1 MCSMNITI
9 RERNIL
15 GELSDVGIDYEDKTL
30 KTFELATGIKDKNG
44 DMIYSGDTIEY
55 EGDRWLVCYDEY
67 NAQFFLRPISKR
79 LAWYDEQHLT
89 KRYSSKYTKN

>member
-1 MCSMNITI
+1 MNISI
-9 RERNIL
+9 RERC
-15 GELSDVGIDYEDKTL
+15 LSGVLLDKEAVYKDKTT

-44 DMIYSGDTIEY
+44 DIIYSGDTIEY

-67 NAQFFLRPISKR
+67 NAQFFLRPTSKR

-89 KRYSSKYTKN
+89 KRYSSKYTKI